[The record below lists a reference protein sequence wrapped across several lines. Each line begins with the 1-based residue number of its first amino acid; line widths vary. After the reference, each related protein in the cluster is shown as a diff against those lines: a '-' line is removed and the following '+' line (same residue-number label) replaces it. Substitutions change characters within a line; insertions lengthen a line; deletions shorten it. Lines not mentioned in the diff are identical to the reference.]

1 MKLDL
6 PTRIRIQTTW
16 RVGGG
21 RGGGSEGF
29 VELLNDV
36 PSGTSELN
44 ISGFSNYRGYATSI
58 ELNDYFNF
66 WAIVSFSREGSPRR
80 EMHLVLMPNRAWFD
94 EWFKAIPAGY
104 EARIEAVGEDKT
116 GVK

>member
-1 MKLDL
+1 MKIDL

-16 RVGGG
+16 SVGGG
-21 RGGGSEGF
+21 QAQGWID
-29 VELLNDV
+29 LLNDV
-36 PSGTSELN
+36 PLGTSELN

-80 EMHLVLMPNRAWFD
+80 ETHLILMPSRKWFD
-94 EWFKAIPAGY
+94 EWFSAIPARY
-104 EARIEAVGEDKT
+104 EAKIEAVGEDKT
-116 GVK
+116 GVT